1 MTRQRFIDAMAV
13 VEHFER
19 DCEVLSTG
27 IATTLASDGH
37 RPVIT
42 FGSHLL
48 SNYLDLLEEAME
60 DSSAGP
66 ESKYSTWIR
75 WYLYDSSGDRWCTI
89 DGRHYKVTTT
99 SDLYDV
105 IQAWK
110 HRGGQPTEKIEF

>member
-1 MTRQRFIDAMAV
+1 MTRQEFIDAMAV

-19 DCEVLSTG
+19 DCNALATS
-27 IATTLASDGH
+27 IATHLASDSH

-48 SNYLDLLEEAME
+48 SSYLDLLEKVMG
-60 DSSAGP
+60 DSAGP
-66 ESKYSTWIR
+66 ESKFSTWIR
-75 WYLYDSSGDRWCTI
+75 WYIYDSVSYDNKEKRWCSI
-89 DGRHYKVTTT
+89 GGKHYHVTTT

-110 HRGGQPTEKIEF
+110 ERTA